1 VKARRRPPVEAPP
14 REPDAERSFRGTIVF
29 IALAHVAL
37 VLVLFALGRLNKLPK
52 ADQIMWL
59 DEGVS
64 GTPGSS
70 SEGGAPEPAVEER
83 RVLESRPEP
92 VVEAPPPPKPVELPA
107 PSEIVLPHATP
118 PPATPPPTPKPT
130 PKATPKPTPVAT
142 PKPAT
147 PKPVTPKP
155 VTPKP
160 TPKATPNSTPA
171 VSPTPKPATS
181 PKASPA
187 KPAADSSPKA
197 AASPGTSTSSKA
209 GSSPKSN
216 ATGKGGAGDA
226 TTAGKGTGAKGT
238 GGTGIAGIGK
248 GAGTSGNGPG
258 ASGGA
263 SQFGWY
269 YTMIHERF
277 NGEWQQPTSIVRS
290 SQKFVTK
297 LKIRVA
303 KDGHILKRE
312 IVNSS
317 GNTIMDASVLEAA
330 QRVNQIDAL
339 PAGLGGEYF
348 DVAIDFALDQGE

>member
-1 VKARRRPPVEAPP
+1 MKARRRLPVAAPP
-14 REPDAERSFRGTIVF
+14 REPDAPPSFVGTLVVIG
-29 IALAHVAL
+29 LAHVAL
-37 VLVLFALGRLNKLPK
+37 VLVLFALGRLHKLPQ

-70 SEGGAPEPAVEER
+70 SEAAPATAVEQGG
-83 RVLESRPEP
+83 VLESRPEP
-92 VVEAPPPPKPVELPA
+92 VVETPPPPKPVELPA

-118 PPATPPPTPKPT
+118 PPATPPPATPKPT

-147 PKPVTPKP
+147 PRPI
-155 VTPKP
+155 TPKP

-171 VSPTPKPATS
+171 TSPTPKPATS

-187 KPAADSSPKA
+187 KAAADSSPKA
-197 AASPGTSTSSKA
+197 SASPSASTPPKA
-209 GSSPKSN
+209 GSSPKSTT
-216 ATGKGGAGDA
+216 TGKTGAGDA
-226 TTAGKGTGAKGT
+226 STSGKSAGAKGS
-238 GGTGIAGIGK
+238 GGTGTTGLGK
-248 GAGTSGNGPG
+248 GAGTNGNGPG

-269 YTMIHERF
+269 YSMIKDRF

-290 SQKFVTK
+290 TQKFVTK
-297 LKIRVA
+297 LKIRVG

-312 IVNSS
+312 IINPS
-317 GNTIMDASVLEAA
+317 GNGIMDASVLEAA
-330 QRVNQIDAL
+330 QRVTQIDAL